1 VTAANG
7 GQRGTALVGSMVF
20 LLALTLLAWGYLQVA
35 ASEADAVRKRYE
47 DSHIRWETESALSLG
62 LARINRI
69 ANPGD
74 QEILAQDTGSFP
86 TFCRIR
92 KLPEARFPRFL
103 VTAEARWKSRG
114 GPVLC
119 TLSAVAQ
126 AGTPGRHY
134 FLMEDNAGGSFYF
147 TGDTIDGPVHTNTR
161 FAIAGSPV
169 FLDPV
174 FEMGGGVDHGFLTH
188 PEYATAPVL
197 VKAKPK
203 TGPVYR
209 FDHMSRA
216 IRGVDREWVVRPD
229 PGQVAE
235 IVFKGLTLEL
245 RFRDRTLPDGWTA
258 PVTRALPRNGGI
270 FVDGEVEVRGVLG
283 RAVTL
288 GASDDIV
295 ITDDLVYADSDPV
308 TAKPRE
314 NSATFLGLISEKNVN
329 VRQDQKTG
337 LRGRGIRINASVVAM
352 DKSFQVVNY
361 RAHSWDM
368 GTMRFWGTLTQFER
382 GAIGSVKANDTFR
395 GYHKDW
401 HYDRRL
407 ASQPEA
413 LPYFPP
419 LVRKDGSMVLSPIY
433 YGPLG
438 WVDADV

>member
-1 VTAANG
+1 MSAG
-7 GQRGTALVGSMVF
+7 YGSQRGSALVGSVVF

-35 ASEADAVRKRYE
+35 ASEADAVRMRYE
-47 DSHIRWETESALSLG
+47 DARIRWETESALSLG

-69 ANPGD
+69 PNPD
-74 QEILAQDTGSFP
+74 KLEFVAQDTGDVITLCS
-86 TFCRIR
+86 IR

-103 VTAEARWKSRG
+103 VTARAHWKTRS

-126 AGTPGRHY
+126 AGTPASLY
-134 FLMEDNAGGSFYF
+134 FMHEHSSGGTFYF

-169 FLDPV
+169 FLDAV
-174 FEMGGGVDHGFLTH
+174 FEMGGGVDEGFLTH
-188 PEYATAPVL
+188 PEYFTTPVL

-203 TGPVYR
+203 AGPIYR

-229 PGQVAE
+229 PGQVAG
-235 IVFKGLTLEL
+235 ITFKGLTMEL
-245 RFRDRTLPDGWTA
+245 RFRDRRMADGWSE
-258 PVTRALPRNGGI
+258 PVSRALPRNGGI

-283 RAVTL
+283 RALTL
-288 GASDDIV
+288 GAAGDIV
-295 ITDDLVYADSDPV
+295 ITEDLVYADSDPV

-329 VRQDQKTG
+329 VRQDQKIG
-337 LRGRGIRINASVVAM
+337 IRGRGIRINASVVAM

-368 GTMRFWGTLTQFER
+368 GTMRFWGTITQYER
-382 GAIGSVKANDTFR
+382 GAIGSVKANDSFR

-407 ASQPEA
+407 VSRPEA
-413 LPYFPP
+413 LPYFPS
-419 LVRKDGSMVLSPIY
+419 LVRKDGSLVLSPIY
-433 YGPLG
+433 YGPFA
-438 WVDADV
+438 WVASDV

>member
-1 VTAANG
+1 MSG
-7 GQRGTALVGSMVF
+7 GIGSQRGSAMVGSVVF
-20 LLALTLLAWGYLQVA
+20 LMALTLLAWGYLQVA
-35 ASEADAVRKRYE
+35 ASEADAVRMRY
-47 DSHIRWETESALSLG
+47 DDARIRWETESALSLG

-69 ANPGD
+69 PNPGNL
-74 QEILAQDTGSFP
+74 EFIAQDTGKI
-86 TFCRIR
+86 TTLCRIQ
-92 KLPEARFPRFL
+92 KLPETRFPRFL
-103 VTAEARWKSRG
+103 VTARAHWKSRG

-119 TLSAVAQ
+119 TLSAVTQ
-126 AGTPGRHY
+126 AGSPGRNY
-134 FLMEDNAGGSFYF
+134 FLMEDNAGDSFYF

-174 FEMGGGVDHGFLTH
+174 FEMGGGVDDGFLTH
-188 PEYATAPVL
+188 PEYQTAPVL

-203 TGPVYR
+203 AGPIYR
-209 FDHMSRA
+209 FEHMSRS

-229 PGQVAE
+229 PGQVAG
-235 IVFKGLTLEL
+235 IVLKGLTMEL
-245 RFRDRTLPDGWTA
+245 SFRDRTMPDGWS
-258 PVTRALPRNGGI
+258 PPILRALPRNGGI

-283 RAVTL
+283 RALTL
-288 GASDDIV
+288 GAAGNIV
-295 ITDDLVYADSDPV
+295 ITEDLVYADSDPV

-329 VRQDQKTG
+329 VRQDQKLG
-337 LRGRGIRINASVVAM
+337 QRGRGIRINASVVAM

-368 GTMRFWGTLTQFER
+368 GTMRFWGTITQFER
-382 GAIGSVKANDTFR
+382 GAIGSVKANDSFR

-407 ASQPEA
+407 IVQPEA

-419 LVRKDGSMVLSPIY
+419 LIRKDGSMVLSPIY

-438 WVDADV
+438 WGAADV